1 MVRTLK
7 NISNSVLVL
16 EDLRGLTLAVG
27 EASDG
32 LQFGESA
39 LRSSDSV
46 IEACLAGSLEVS
58 DGIYSYTGSAAIDL
72 VRGFS
77 EQLTKDGKRII
88 TASDRPKDH
97 FRYYSS
103 RGDNLGTGERGNGT
117 QLLSTVAPGQTVNL
131 DAKFVDDVY
140 VRDGVMDFVNAE
152 LGSFMSAA
160 IVAPIGVPYPVFNKT
175 GSLDFNGTAFV
186 PNAEGKGDYAIS
198 MSEEVV
204 FNTFINEMLF
214 VGQRGEKGINS
225 PEPVLLYKPYF
236 LRFQIYNASASETL
250 SVAITMGLYRK
261 YTV

>member
-46 IEACLAGSLEVS
+46 VQACIAGSLEVS
-58 DGIYSYTGSAAIDL
+58 DGTYSYTGSAAIDL
-72 VRGFS
+72 VRGFN
-77 EQLTKDGKRII
+77 EQLTKDGKRIF

-97 FRYYSS
+97 FRYYTS
-103 RGDNLGTGERGNGT
+103 RGDDTVAQTRGTGE
-117 QLLSTVAPGQTVNL
+117 QLIFSVLPGQSLTKDV
-131 DAKFVDDVY
+131 KFLDDVY
-140 VRDGVMDFVNAE
+140 IRDGVMDYVDAD
-152 LGSFMSAA
+152 LGCYLQVT
-160 IVAPIGVPYPVFNKT
+160 IVAPIGVPYPTFNKT
-175 GSLDFNGTAFV
+175 GTLDFNGTNFV
-186 PNAEGKGDYAIS
+186 PNAEGKGDYKIS
-198 MSEEVV
+198 MTEEVV

-214 VGQRGEKGINS
+214 VGARGEKQIQS

-236 LRFQIYNASASETL
+236 LRLHVFNASATKTL
-250 SVAITMGLYRK
+250 TAGLTIGMYRK
-261 YTV
+261 LTV